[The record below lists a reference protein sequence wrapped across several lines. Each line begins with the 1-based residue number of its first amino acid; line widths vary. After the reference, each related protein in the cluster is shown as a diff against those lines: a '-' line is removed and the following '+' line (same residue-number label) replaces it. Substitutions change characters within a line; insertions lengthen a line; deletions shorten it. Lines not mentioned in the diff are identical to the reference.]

1 MAGKSLGTLTIDLIA
16 KTGGFTSGLNQAERA
31 SAKWSKQIQE
41 DAAASSAALAG
52 IGVAAV
58 TAGLAVGTA
67 GFQLLKST
75 SRQITETDRWAKSL
89 RISTQELLAWQFAA
103 EKAGVSGDQMADIF
117 KDIGDKIGDAVLNKS
132 GEAVDALNALG
143 LSAEKLS
150 KVSPDK
156 QLLAIGESL
165 GKIGTNAEKTTILES
180 LGNDLSKL
188 LPLFDNNNEK
198 LKQFIELAKDYGVA
212 PDPSSIDDLVKV
224 NQLFED
230 MEAQVAGLK
239 MEIAAGLAKV
249 DLTPLQN
256 SLDKLHDVLTDP
268 VVLQGI
274 SDLVSE
280 VAQLAGWMVKAA
292 AGAGQ
297 LAASTG
303 NRFAA
308 LSGQIDL
315 TNIDQVNERI
325 SYLQKNL
332 EGKKSI
338 YSQDK
343 SMFSWLTGSDDSVNA
358 LNEELNN
365 LIATRDKLTT
375 PPVGNIPLSAAI
387 TGTGNPFALPPGGTN
402 GKVTPDTS
410 LKKLESSFKSMETSY
425 LRQIALIDTTG
436 KKSAEV
442 TEQQKLQFDI
452 ADGKLT
458 GLNETQKQRLEQL
471 ATEVD
476 RLNSVK
482 KANEENLKL
491 AEYVSN
497 LQRENANSAASLDA
511 DVIGAGLGDKSRE
524 RMREQLSIE
533 REFLEKREDLQRR
546 YQSGDIHS
554 QEDYDRYNQELDK
567 ALAERLDKYRSHY
580 DQLDELQGNWLAGAQ
595 NGLANW
601 VDTSSDYYTQVSDLV
616 GNTLDGL
623 VDNMADALSGNKA
636 DWSSWA
642 NSVLNELQK
651 VLLRAIMVNTLKSAG
666 DSGWFGSLGGM
677 FGSSVAGAASAGG
690 ATPSGAYTG
699 AASQLKFAKGG
710 VMDSP
715 DLSRFRNG
723 VVNSPTMFAF
733 AKGAGLMGEA
743 GHEAIMPLTR
753 TADGN
758 LGVRMVD
765 DTVSSVGGGGAQL
778 QQTIQQHF
786 SISGNGDAA
795 LKQAMQEAARQG
807 ANDGAKQARQDL
819 LQDFSNR
826 GQARRLLGV

>member
-1 MAGKSLGTLTIDLIA
+1 MAGKSLGTLTIDLVA
-16 KTGGFTSGLNQAERA
+16 KVGGFVSGLSQAERA
-31 SAKWSKQIQE
+31 SQKWRKQVKDDAKAAAVAFTGFATAASAAALSVGVAGYNLLKNTSKQI
-41 DAAASSAALAG
+41 
-52 IGVAAV
+52 
-58 TAGLAVGTA
+58 
-67 GFQLLKST
+67 
-75 SRQITETDRWAKSL
+75 TESDRWAKSL
-89 RISTQELLAWQFAA
+89 NMSTQSLLSWQYAA

-132 GEAVDALNALG
+132 GEAVDALDALG
-143 LSAEKLS
+143 LSAKKLS
-150 KVSPDK
+150 GESPDK
-156 QLLAIGESL
+156 QLLAISDAL
-165 GKIGTNAEKTTILES
+165 SKIKTNAEKTTILES

-188 LPLFDNNNEK
+188 LPLLDQGGDK
-198 LKQFIELAKDYGVA
+198 LQKYLKAAKDFGVA
-212 PDPSSIDDLVKV
+212 PDDADIESLVKV
-224 NQLFED
+224 NSIFED
-230 MEAQVAGLK
+230 METQINGVKIELAT
-239 MEIAAGLAKV
+239 GLAKV
-249 DLTPLQN
+249 DLSSLQK
-256 SLDKLHDVLTDP
+256 S
-268 VVLQGI
+268 I
-274 SDLVSE
+274 SDMGDVFKDPEVIKGITDLVGG
-280 VAQLAGWMVKAA
+280 VVDLATWLVKVGAE
-292 AGAGQ
+292 AGKLIDLYKGGTPVGENASKEEIERRIRNLTADLEDEGF
-297 LAASTG
+297 AASFNRIGMDTEGKRKERDQLNQRLLILETANNLPLTPAATG
-303 NRFAA
+303 N
-308 LSGQIDL
+308 SS
-315 TNIDQVNERI
+315 TKT
-325 SYLQKNL
+325 SYGL
-332 EGKKSI
+332 GK
-338 YSQDK
+338 DE
-343 SMFSWLTGSDDSVNA
+343 N
-358 LNEELNN
+358 
-365 LIATRDKLTT
+365 
-375 PPVGNIPLSAAI
+375 
-387 TGTGNPFALPPGGTN
+387 N
-402 GKVTPDTS
+402 GKNKPDSTA
-410 LKKLESSFKSMETSY
+410 KKLESAFKSMETSY

-476 RLNSVK
+476 RLNAVK

-491 AEYVSN
+491 AEYISN
-497 LQRENANSAASLDA
+497 LQRENANAAASLDA
-511 DVIGAGLGDKSRE
+511 DVIGAGLGDKARE
-524 RMREQLSIE
+524 RMREQLEIE
-533 REFLEKREDLQRR
+533 REFNEKREDLQRR
-546 YQSGDIHS
+546 RQDGSIKTS
-554 QEDYDRYNQELDK
+554 EEYDRYNQELDK

-580 DQLDELQGNWLAGAQ
+580 DELDRLQGNWLAGAQ

-636 DWSSWA
+636 DWASWA

-743 GHEAIMPLTR
+743 GPEAIMPLTR

-807 ANDGAKQARQDL
+807 ANDGAKQARQDI

>member
-1 MAGKSLGTLTIDLIA
+1 MAGKSLGTLTIDLVA
-16 KTGGFTSGLNQAERA
+16 KVGGFVSGLSQAERA
-31 SAKWSKQIQE
+31 SQKWRKQVKDDAKAAAVAFTGFATAASAAALSVGVAGYNLLKNTSKQI
-41 DAAASSAALAG
+41 
-52 IGVAAV
+52 
-58 TAGLAVGTA
+58 
-67 GFQLLKST
+67 
-75 SRQITETDRWAKSL
+75 TESDRWAKSL
-89 RISTQELLAWQFAA
+89 NMSTQSLLSWQYAA
-103 EKAGVSGDQMADIF
+103 QKAGVSGDQMADIF

-132 GEAVDALNALG
+132 GEAVDALDALG
-143 LSAEKLS
+143 LSAKKLAGE
-150 KVSPDK
+150 SPDK
-156 QLLAIGESL
+156 QLIAISNAL
-165 GKIGTNAEKTTILES
+165 GNIKTNAEKTTILES

-188 LPLFDNNNEK
+188 LPLLEQGGDK
-198 LKQFIELAKDYGVA
+198 LQKYLKAAKDFGVA
-212 PDPSSIDDLVKV
+212 PDDADIENLVKV
-224 NQLFED
+224 NSIFED
-230 MEAQVAGLK
+230 METQINGVKIELAT
-239 MEIAAGLAKV
+239 GLAKV
-249 DLTPLQN
+249 DLSNLQK
-256 SLDKLHDVLTDP
+256 S
-268 VVLQGI
+268 I
-274 SDLVSE
+274 SDMGDVFKDPEVIKGITDLVGG
-280 VAQLAGWMVKAA
+280 VVDLATWLVKVGAE
-292 AGAGQ
+292 AGKLIDLYKGGTPVGENASKEEIERRIRNLTADLEDEGF
-297 LAASTG
+297 AASF
-303 NRFAA
+303 NRI
-308 LSGQIDL
+308 GMD
-315 TNIDQVNERI
+315 
-325 SYLQKNL
+325 
-332 EGKKSI
+332 
-338 YSQDK
+338 
-343 SMFSWLTGSDDSVNA
+343 
-358 LNEELNN
+358 
-365 LIATRDKLTT
+365 
-375 PPVGNIPLSAAI
+375 
-387 TGTGNPFALPPGGTN
+387 TN
-402 GKVTPDTS
+402 GKRKERDQLRQRLLIIETANNLPLTPAFAGNINDKPKNYNKNPGESNGKEKPDSTA
-410 LKKLESSFKSMETSY
+410 KKLESSFKSMETSY
-425 LRQIALIDTTG
+425 LRQINLIDTTG
-436 KKSAEV
+436 KKTAEV

-452 ADGKLT
+452 VSGKLT
-458 GLNETQKQRLEQL
+458 GLNESQKQRLEQL

-476 RLNSVK
+476 RLNAVK

-491 AEYVSN
+491 AEYISN
-497 LQRENANSAASLDA
+497 LQRENANVAASLDA
-511 DVIGAGLGDKSRE
+511 DVIGAGLGDKARE
-524 RMREQLSIE
+524 RMREQLNTE

-546 YQSGDIHS
+546 YQSGDIAN

-636 DWSSWA
+636 DWASWA

-743 GHEAIMPLTR
+743 GPEAIMPLTR

-807 ANDGAKQARQDL
+807 ANDGAKQARQDI

>member
-1 MAGKSLGTLTIDLIA
+1 MAGKSLGTLTLDLVA
-16 KTGGFTSGLNQAERA
+16 KVGGFVSGMDKAERA
-31 SAKWSKQIQE
+31 SQQWAKQVQK
-41 DAAASSAALAG
+41 DAAETTKAFASIGSATVALAG
-52 IGVAAV
+52 
-58 TAGLAVGTA
+58 AVGVA

-75 SRQITETDRWAKSL
+75 SKQIAETDRWAKSL
-89 RISTQELLAWQFAA
+89 NISTQELLSWQFAA

-165 GKIGTNAEKTTILES
+165 GKISTNAEKTTVLES

-198 LKQFIELAKDYGVA
+198 LKQFLSLAKDFGVA
-212 PDPSSIDDLVKV
+212 PDPASIDDLVKV
-224 NQLFED
+224 NQIFED
-230 MEAQVAGLK
+230 IEAQVRGLK
-239 MEIAAGLAKV
+239 LEISAGLAKV
-249 DLTPLQN
+249 DLSPLTD
-256 SLDKLHDVLTDP
+256 SLDQLREVLTDP
-268 VVLQGI
+268 KVLQGI
-274 SDLVSE
+274 TNLVSE
-280 VAQLAGWMVKAA
+280 VAELTGWLVKSAA
-292 AGAGQ
+292 AAGQ

-303 NRFAA
+303 NRIAA
-308 LSGQIDL
+308 IGGNIDRKNL
-315 TNIDQVNERI
+315 DQVKERIDWIQKNIDAGNFPETESIIGSVLDTNITLANAKKE
-325 SYLQKNL
+325 L
-332 EGKKSI
+332 EDLIKLKGQLVAGSPAKLPI
-338 YSQDK
+338 QPATVGGGYALDK
-343 SMFSWLTGSDDSVNA
+343 D
-358 LNEELNN
+358 E
-365 LIATRDKLTT
+365 
-375 PPVGNIPLSAAI
+375 
-387 TGTGNPFALPPGGTN
+387 TN
-402 GKVTPDTS
+402 GKTKPDST

-458 GLNETQKQRLEQL
+458 GLNETQKKRLEQL

-482 KANEENLKL
+482 KANEENLKV
-491 AEYVSN
+491 AEFVAT
-497 LQRENANSAASLDA
+497 LQAQNANAAASMNA
-511 DVIGAGLGDKSRE
+511 EIAGAGLGDKERE
-524 RMREQLSIE
+524 RLRERLDIE
-533 REFLEKREDLQRR
+533 REFIDQQSDLQKRRQSNEISQNVYDQETAALNDALQQRLGLLEDHYEKR
-546 YQSGDIHS
+546 
-554 QEDYDRYNQELDK
+554 
-567 ALAERLDKYRSHY
+567 
-580 DQLDELQGNWLAGAQ
+580 DELEGDWIAGAK

-601 VDTSSDYYTQVSDLV
+601 VDTSSDYYSQVSDLV
-616 GNTLDGL
+616 GNTMDGL
-623 VDNMADALSGNKA
+623 VDNMADALNGNKA
-636 DWSSWA
+636 DWASWA

-666 DSGWFGSLGGM
+666 DSGWLGSLGGM
-677 FGSSVAGAASAGG
+677 FGSSVAGASSAGG

-743 GHEAIMPLTR
+743 GPEAIMPLTR
-753 TADGN
+753 TADGS

-765 DTVSSVGGGGAQL
+765 DAVSSVSAGGNSI

-786 SISGNGDAA
+786 TISGNGDAA
-795 LKQAMQEAARQG
+795 LKQAMEEAAAKGTR
-807 ANDGAKQARQDL
+807 DGAKKARQEML
-819 LQDFSNR
+819 SDFQTN
-826 GQARRLLGV
+826 GQGRRLLGV

>member
-1 MAGKSLGTLTIDLIA
+1 MAGKSLGTLTIDLVA
-16 KTGGFTSGLNQAERA
+16 KVGGFVSGLSQAERA
-31 SAKWSKQIQE
+31 SQKWRKQVKDDAKAAAVAFTGFATAASAAALSVGVAGYNLLKNTSKQI
-41 DAAASSAALAG
+41 
-52 IGVAAV
+52 
-58 TAGLAVGTA
+58 
-67 GFQLLKST
+67 
-75 SRQITETDRWAKSL
+75 TESDRWAKSL
-89 RISTQELLAWQFAA
+89 NMSTQSLLSWQYAA
-103 EKAGVSGDQMADIF
+103 QKAGVSGDQMADIF

-132 GEAVDALNALG
+132 GEAVDALDALG
-143 LSAEKLS
+143 LSAKKLAGE
-150 KVSPDK
+150 SPDK
-156 QLLAIGESL
+156 QLIAISNAL
-165 GKIGTNAEKTTILES
+165 GNIKTNAEKTTILES

-188 LPLFDNNNEK
+188 LPLLEQGGDK
-198 LKQFIELAKDYGVA
+198 LQKYLKAAKDFGVA
-212 PDPSSIDDLVKV
+212 PDDADIENLVKV
-224 NQLFED
+224 NSIFED
-230 MEAQVAGLK
+230 METQINGVKIELAT
-239 MEIAAGLAKV
+239 GLAKV
-249 DLTPLQN
+249 DLSNLQK
-256 SLDKLHDVLTDP
+256 S
-268 VVLQGI
+268 I
-274 SDLVSE
+274 SDMGDVFKDPEVIKGITDLVGG
-280 VAQLAGWMVKAA
+280 VVDLATWLVKVGAE
-292 AGAGQ
+292 AGKLIDLYKGGTPVGENASKEEIERRIRNLTADLEDEGF
-297 LAASTG
+297 AASF
-303 NRFAA
+303 NRI
-308 LSGQIDL
+308 GMD
-315 TNIDQVNERI
+315 
-325 SYLQKNL
+325 
-332 EGKKSI
+332 
-338 YSQDK
+338 
-343 SMFSWLTGSDDSVNA
+343 
-358 LNEELNN
+358 
-365 LIATRDKLTT
+365 
-375 PPVGNIPLSAAI
+375 
-387 TGTGNPFALPPGGTN
+387 TN
-402 GKVTPDTS
+402 GKRKERDQLRQRLLIIETANNLPLTPAFSGNINDKPKNYNKNPGESNGKEKTDS
-410 LKKLESSFKSMETSY
+410 TAKKLESSFKSMETSY
-425 LRQIALIDTTG
+425 LRQINLIDTTG
-436 KKSAEV
+436 KKTAEV

-452 ADGKLT
+452 VSGKLT
-458 GLNETQKQRLEQL
+458 GLNESQKQRLEQL

-476 RLNSVK
+476 RLNAVK

-491 AEYVSN
+491 AEYISN
-497 LQRENANSAASLDA
+497 LQRENANVAASLDA
-511 DVIGAGLGDKSRE
+511 DVIGAGLGDKARE
-524 RMREQLSIE
+524 RMREQLNIE
-533 REFLEKREDLQRR
+533 REFLDKREDLQRR
-546 YQSGDIHS
+546 YQSGDIAN

-580 DQLDELQGNWLAGAQ
+580 DELDRLQGNWLAGAQ

-601 VDTSSDYYTQVSDLV
+601 VDTSSDYYTQVSDVV

-623 VDNMADALSGNKA
+623 VDNMANALSGNKA
-636 DWSSWA
+636 DWASWA

-743 GHEAIMPLTR
+743 GPEAIMPLTR

-765 DTVSSVGGGGAQL
+765 DTVSSVGGGGAQI

-807 ANDGAKQARQDL
+807 ANDGAKQARKDL

>member
-1 MAGKSLGTLTIDLIA
+1 MAGKSLGTLTIDLVA
-16 KTGGFTSGLNQAERA
+16 KVGGFVSGLSQAERA
-31 SAKWSKQIQE
+31 SQKWRKQVKDDAKAAAVAFTGFATAASAAVLSVGVAGYNLLKNTSKQI
-41 DAAASSAALAG
+41 
-52 IGVAAV
+52 
-58 TAGLAVGTA
+58 
-67 GFQLLKST
+67 
-75 SRQITETDRWAKSL
+75 TESDRWAKSL
-89 RISTQELLAWQFAA
+89 NMSTQSLLSWQYAA
-103 EKAGVSGDQMADIF
+103 QKAGVSGDQMADIF

-132 GEAVDALNALG
+132 GEAVDALDALG
-143 LSAEKLS
+143 LSAKKLAGE
-150 KVSPDK
+150 SPDK
-156 QLLAIGESL
+156 QLIAISNAL
-165 GKIGTNAEKTTILES
+165 GNIKTNAEKTTILES

-188 LPLFDNNNEK
+188 LPLLDQGGDK
-198 LKQFIELAKDYGVA
+198 LQKYLKAAKDFGVA
-212 PDPSSIDDLVKV
+212 PDDADIENLVKV
-224 NQLFED
+224 NSIFED
-230 MEAQVAGLK
+230 METQINGVKIELAT
-239 MEIAAGLAKV
+239 GLAKV
-249 DLTPLQN
+249 DLSNLQK
-256 SLDKLHDVLTDP
+256 S
-268 VVLQGI
+268 I
-274 SDLVSE
+274 SDMGYVFKDPEVIKGITDLVGG
-280 VAQLAGWMVKAA
+280 VVDLATWLVKVGAE
-292 AGAGQ
+292 AGKLIDLYKGGTPVGENASKEEIERRIRNLTADLEDEGF
-297 LAASTG
+297 AASF
-303 NRFAA
+303 NRI
-308 LSGQIDL
+308 GMD
-315 TNIDQVNERI
+315 
-325 SYLQKNL
+325 
-332 EGKKSI
+332 
-338 YSQDK
+338 
-343 SMFSWLTGSDDSVNA
+343 
-358 LNEELNN
+358 
-365 LIATRDKLTT
+365 
-375 PPVGNIPLSAAI
+375 
-387 TGTGNPFALPPGGTN
+387 TN
-402 GKVTPDTS
+402 GKRKERDQLRQRLLIIETANNLPLTPAFAGNINDKPKNYNKNPGESNGKEKQDSTA
-410 LKKLESSFKSMETSY
+410 KKLESSFKSMETSY
-425 LRQIALIDTTG
+425 LRQINLIDTTG
-436 KKSAEV
+436 KKTAEV

-452 ADGKLT
+452 VSGKLT
-458 GLNETQKQRLEQL
+458 GLNESQKQRLEQL

-476 RLNSVK
+476 RLNAVK

-491 AEYVSN
+491 AEYISN
-497 LQRENANSAASLDA
+497 LQRENANVAASLDA
-511 DVIGAGLGDKSRE
+511 DVIGAGLGDKARE
-524 RMREQLSIE
+524 RMREQLNIE

-546 YQSGDIHS
+546 YQSGGIAN

-636 DWSSWA
+636 DWASWA

-743 GHEAIMPLTR
+743 GPEAIMPLTR

>member
-1 MAGKSLGTLTIDLIA
+1 MAGKSLGTLTIDLVA
-16 KTGGFTSGLNQAERA
+16 KVGGFVSGLSQAERA
-31 SAKWSKQIQE
+31 SQKWRKQVKDDAKAAAVAFTGFATAASAAALSVGVAGYNLLKNTSKQI
-41 DAAASSAALAG
+41 
-52 IGVAAV
+52 
-58 TAGLAVGTA
+58 
-67 GFQLLKST
+67 
-75 SRQITETDRWAKSL
+75 TESDRWAKSL
-89 RISTQELLAWQFAA
+89 NMSTQSLLSWQYAA

-132 GEAVDALNALG
+132 GEAVDALDALG
-143 LSAEKLS
+143 LSAKKLS
-150 KVSPDK
+150 GESPDK
-156 QLLAIGESL
+156 QLLAISDAL
-165 GKIGTNAEKTTILES
+165 SKIKTNAEKTTILES

-188 LPLFDNNNEK
+188 LPLLDQGGDK
-198 LKQFIELAKDYGVA
+198 LQKYLKAAKDFGVA
-212 PDPSSIDDLVKV
+212 PDDADIESLVKV
-224 NQLFED
+224 NSIFED
-230 MEAQVAGLK
+230 METQINGVKIELAT
-239 MEIAAGLAKV
+239 GLAKV
-249 DLTPLQN
+249 DLSSLQK
-256 SLDKLHDVLTDP
+256 S
-268 VVLQGI
+268 I
-274 SDLVSE
+274 SDMGDVFKDPEVIKGITDLVGG
-280 VAQLAGWMVKAA
+280 VVDLATWLVKVGAE
-292 AGAGQ
+292 AGKLIDLYKGGTPVGENASKEEIERRIRNLTADLEDEGF
-297 LAASTG
+297 AASFNRIGMDTEGKRKERDQLNQRLLILETANNLPLTPAATG
-303 NRFAA
+303 N
-308 LSGQIDL
+308 SS
-315 TNIDQVNERI
+315 TKT
-325 SYLQKNL
+325 SYGL
-332 EGKKSI
+332 GK
-338 YSQDK
+338 DE
-343 SMFSWLTGSDDSVNA
+343 N
-358 LNEELNN
+358 
-365 LIATRDKLTT
+365 
-375 PPVGNIPLSAAI
+375 
-387 TGTGNPFALPPGGTN
+387 N
-402 GKVTPDTS
+402 GKNKPDSTA
-410 LKKLESSFKSMETSY
+410 KKLESAFKSMETSY

-476 RLNSVK
+476 RLNAVK

-491 AEYVSN
+491 AEYISN
-497 LQRENANSAASLDA
+497 LQRENANAAASLDA
-511 DVIGAGLGDKSRE
+511 DVIGAGLGDKARE
-524 RMREQLSIE
+524 RMREQLEIE
-533 REFLEKREDLQRR
+533 REFNEKREDLQRR
-546 YQSGDIHS
+546 RQDGSIKTS
-554 QEDYDRYNQELDK
+554 EEYDRYNQELDK

-636 DWSSWA
+636 DWASWA

-743 GHEAIMPLTR
+743 GPEAIMPLTR

>member
-1 MAGKSLGTLTIDLIA
+1 MAGKSLGTLTLDLIA
-16 KTGGFTSGLNQAERA
+16 KTGGFVSGMDKAERS
-31 SAKWSKQIQE
+31 SAQWSKQVQE
-41 DAAASSAALAG
+41 DARKTSLALAATGTVAATAAL
-52 IGVAAV
+52 GVGA
-58 TAGLAVGTA
+58 A
-67 GFQLLKST
+67 GFQLLKRT
-75 SRQITETDRWAKSL
+75 SKQITETDRWAKSL
-89 RISTQELLAWQFAA
+89 NISTQNLLAWQYAA

-143 LSAEKLS
+143 LSAVKLS
-150 KVSPDK
+150 KSTPDQ
-156 QLLAIGESL
+156 QLMAIGDAL
-165 GKIGTNAEKTTILES
+165 GKINTNAEKTTILES

-198 LKQFIELAKDYGVA
+198 LRQFIELAKDYGVA
-212 PDPSSIDDLVKV
+212 PDPSSIEDLIKV
-224 NQLFED
+224 NNIFED
-230 MEAQVAGLK
+230 IESQVKGLK
-239 MEIAAGLAKV
+239 VEIASGLAKV
-249 DLTPLQN
+249 DLSELTTSFN
-256 SLDKLHDVLTDP
+256 KVRDVLTDP
-268 VVLQGI
+268 KVITGLVN
-274 SDLVSE
+274 LVSE
-280 VAQLAGWMVKAA
+280 AAQLAGWLVTIAA
-292 AGAGQ
+292 KLGEI
-297 LAASTG
+297 ASLTG

-308 LSGQIDL
+308 LSGKIDI
-315 TNIDQVNERI
+315 NDSGDIEERI
-325 SYLQKNL
+325 TYLQKML
-332 EGKKSI
+332 ENKNDI

-343 SMFSWLTGSDDSVNA
+343 SLFSWFTGEDDSVKKLNDELTKLLA
-358 LNEELNN
+358 LREKLKKENQPKSTLP
-365 LIATRDKLTT
+365 IQAAT
-375 PPVGNIPLSAAI
+375 VGS
-387 TGTGNPFALPPGGTN
+387 GFALDEDENN
-402 GKVTPDTS
+402 GKNKADSTA
-410 LKKLESSFKSMETSY
+410 KKLESAFKSMETSY

-476 RLNSVK
+476 RLNAVK

-491 AEYVSN
+491 AEYISN
-497 LQRENANSAASLDA
+497 LQRENANAAASLDA
-511 DVIGAGLGDKSRE
+511 DIIGAGLGDKARE
-524 RMREQLSIE
+524 RMREQLEIE
-533 REFLEKREDLQRR
+533 REFNEKREDLQRR
-546 YQSGDIHS
+546 RQDGSIKTS
-554 QEDYDRYNQELDK
+554 EEYDRYNQELDK

-580 DQLDELQGNWLAGAQ
+580 DELDRLQGNWLAGAQ

-636 DWSSWA
+636 DWASWA

-743 GHEAIMPLTR
+743 GPEAIMPLTR

-807 ANDGAKQARQDL
+807 ANDGAKQARQDI